1 MELAEQKRVL
11 PLGERKIEGMGGKI
25 GENKGSS
32 KPNEL
37 RALEKRPKA
46 LSCKCSHVS
55 LAVHYVCSSEQ
66 CDGARKTATPAWISL
81 GNCERPSA
89 ARRPA
94 TTTAKSQELK
104 QKSRQVHR
112 YADTLVRIQIQIQ
125 IQKGV
130 RTRN

>member
-11 PLGERKIEGMGGKI
+11 PLGERKIERMGGKI

-32 KPNEL
+32 KPNKL

-81 GNCERPSA
+81 EIVKGRQRHEGQQQPQQK
-89 ARRPA
+89 AR
-94 TTTAKSQELK
+94 S
-104 QKSRQVHR
+104 
-112 YADTLVRIQIQIQ
+112 
-125 IQKGV
+125 
-130 RTRN
+130 